1 MIAATGLVLVLT
13 SALAVVTTYQA
24 HTRPTAD
31 PEVPEAAR
39 ASAEMDAEMA
49 EMKKK
54 MQKMTVIVCAGVPAS
69 VWWKTM
75 CGVHHVCE

>member
-1 MIAATGLVLVLT
+1 M
-13 SALAVVTTYQA
+13 
-24 HTRPTAD
+24 
-31 PEVPEAAR
+31 PEAAR